1 MKKDTMNGGWFYVV
15 QIYPYE
21 QSLEPEAICFKSGLN
36 ATDVTTLLWPRN
48 VLSNDGSNES
58 RLSMTGARSSVML
71 MLPAACDSPTDLVDV
86 NLDMW
91 MYDVFCNTISNNPV
105 QTVQ

>member
-1 MKKDTMNGGWFYVV
+1 
-15 QIYPYE
+15 
-21 QSLEPEAICFKSGLN
+21 
-36 ATDVTTLLWPRN
+36 
-48 VLSNDGSNES
+48 
-58 RLSMTGARSSVML
+58 MTGARSSVML

-105 QTVQ
+105 QTVQLGQLRIQVFYCLPTLPNYNYHSFFYLKKKKTQNAL